1 LSEVNRHFRLRWA
14 LGLLFVLTA
23 FFRSGTAVAEQR
35 VAVLEMR
42 GEVDSASLYE
52 LSEALRSG
60 VESGLSRSA
69 VTVVDM
75 AQTQAASAMC
85 TVDGCELDVGQMLG
99 VDYVISGSLFSFEGR
114 TICTLNVYDIGA
126 GQKLVTEKILDS
138 DLSALSGKISKTVKT
153 IAAGVFKVQAIASE
167 AEAVVEQVTGAD
179 ASGAMAT
186 AARLAKRMGSR
197 SGGGGDVVVTTPE
210 FTDNG
215 WFVTPR
221 FGMSMVHGKYS
232 SFLESGSTAR
242 LEAGRSVDGLGY
254 GIFVQGTMYNGTHF
268 MEQAEA
274 GCFTQGTCVQG
285 DTRVLK
291 MGGLA
296 RYTVVDQAVRV
307 IAQGAGGVATM
318 PLLMDEKYFQEDVVN
333 EAWQGNRPAVHDE
346 LHYFTNVGILV
357 EYPMEGTGVAP
368 QLAVETSYITGF
380 GLGTEILLGFNAPF

>member
-1 LSEVNRHFRLRWA
+1 

-23 FFRSGTAVAEQR
+23 FFRSGAAVAEQR

-60 VESGLSRSA
+60 VESAVSRSA
-69 VTVVDM
+69 VTVIDT
-75 AQTQAASAMC
+75 AQTQAVSAMC
-85 TVDGCELDVGQMLG
+85 TVDGCELDVGQTLG

-126 GQKLVTEKILDS
+126 GQKLVSEKVLDS
-138 DLSALSGKISKTVKT
+138 DLAALSGKISKTVKT
-153 IAAGVFKVQAIASE
+153 IAAGIFKVRSIASE

-186 AARLAKRMGSR
+186 AARLAKRVGSR
-197 SGGGGDVVVTTPE
+197 SGGGGDVVVTTSD

-232 SFLESGSTAR
+232 SFLQSGASAR
-242 LEAGRSVDGLGY
+242 LEAGRSGDGLGY
-254 GIFVQGTMYNGTHF
+254 GLFVQGTMYNGTSYY
-268 MEQAEA
+268 EQGEA
-274 GCFTQGTCVQG
+274 DCFEQDTCIQG

-296 RYTVVDQAVRV
+296 RYTVFEQAVRV
-307 IAQGAGGVATM
+307 VAQGAGGVATM
-318 PLLMDEKYFQEDVVN
+318 PLLMDEKYFHEEVVAAEWQE
-333 EAWQGNRPAVHDE
+333 NRPTIHDE

-368 QLAVETSYITGF
+368 QLAVETSYITGV